1 MIGIIGALD
10 EEIRLI
16 SDVLQ
21 EPKSLKK
28 AVYSFH
34 RGRLKSKDVVIV
46 KCGVGKV
53 NAVLGTQILIDKFN
67 CEKIIFGGVA
77 GGLLPGLKKGDV
89 VVSSY
94 AIQFDVNLTAF
105 GRRHGELADHS
116 RLIEADPS
124 LVNIVS
130 DAFDELADTM
140 SSSTKYL
147 L

>member
-16 SDVLQ
+16 SDALQ

-53 NAVLGTQILIDKFN
+53 NAALGTQILIDKFN
-67 CEKIIFGGVA
+67 CEKMII
-77 GGLLPGLKKGDV
+77 V
-89 VVSSY
+89 V
-94 AIQFDVNLTAF
+94 L
-105 GRRHGELADHS
+105 
-116 RLIEADPS
+116 
-124 LVNIVS
+124 
-130 DAFDELADTM
+130 
-140 SSSTKYL
+140 
-147 L
+147 